1 MKKLLTL
8 LVYLIAGTNVYSAT
22 APVEPAGWNC
32 RNTDLE
38 VSCSGAKCEVAEQ
51 HTPMDVYVSSSEM
64 SICAYSGCWEGT
76 PSATLNSGSFLTF
89 TGMALPFSTNSDSF
103 ANVSVTIN
111 GKSKVGMILV
121 EGMFASPALC
131 TKK

>member
-1 MKKLLTL
+1 MCG
-8 LVYLIAGTNVYSAT
+8 VSA
-22 APVEPAGWNC
+22 
-32 RNTDLE
+32 L
-38 VSCSGAKCEVAEQ
+38 
-51 HTPMDVYVSSSEM
+51 EM

-76 PSATLNSGSFLTF
+76 PAATLTSGSFLTF
-89 TGMALPFSTNSDSF
+89 TGVALPFSTNPDSF

-111 GKSKVGMILV
+111 SKSEVGMILV